1 MTTTAPTKAP
11 TKAKARC
18 AVAGNASPLRGR
30 MVRVMTTDEL
40 IADMKAHG
48 REIRKTKESA
58 IAFLQR
64 AGIVDAKGDLAEPY
78 RA

>member
-18 AVAGNASPLRGR
+18 AADAAASPLRGR

-64 AGIVDAKGDLAEPY
+64 AGIVDAKGELAEPY

>member
-1 MTTTAPTKAP
+1 MTTTAP

-18 AVAGNASPLRGR
+18 AADAAASPLRGR

-64 AGIVDAKGDLAEPY
+64 AGIVDAKGELAEPY

>member
-1 MTTTAPTKAP
+1 MIATTPI
-11 TKAKARC
+11 KAKSRRAATV
-18 AVAGNASPLRGR
+18 AVSPSRGR

-48 REIRKTKESA
+48 REIRKSKESA

-64 AGIVDAKGDLAEPY
+64 AGIVDAKGELAEPY